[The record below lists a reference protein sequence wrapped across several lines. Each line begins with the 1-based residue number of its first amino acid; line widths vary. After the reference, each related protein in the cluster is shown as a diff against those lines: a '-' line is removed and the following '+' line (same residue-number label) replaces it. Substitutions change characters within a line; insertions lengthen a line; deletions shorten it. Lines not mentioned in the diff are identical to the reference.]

1 MRGPAAHAGLV
12 GLRPSL
18 GLVGRSGVVPLRYD
32 RDTAGP
38 LARCVADAAA
48 LLSVMA
54 GPNPRDNMTA
64 LLANVGAWAA

>member
-1 MRGPAAHAGLV
+1 
-12 GLRPSL
+12 L